1 MSVFGFIAAT
11 ADREMYHRQYFSIL
25 GYSVEHMFGH
35 VEFIEEA
42 DYGLEDLESRRL
54 RELVE
59 KLVDGDVL
67 IVSDIY
73 RLGRSI
79 SEIIGM
85 SIEILEK
92 GAAVFAVDGEYD
104 LGNSKRYGAIPC
116 LLSIL
121 LEAKKELALAGTKG
135 PKDRIPVNG
144 TPTLGRPIGSIG
156 VSRLNGKEDE
166 IVQFLKLNVSKAE
179 IARRMNVSRPAL
191 HDFIVSR
198 KLLQKS

>member
-1 MSVFGFIAAT
+1 LSVFGFVAAT

-42 DYGLEDLESRRL
+42 DYGDLKSRKL
-54 RELVE
+54 CELVE

-73 RLGRSI
+73 HLGQSI
-79 SEIIGM
+79 SEIIGT

-92 GAAVFAVDGEYD
+92 GAAVFAVDGEYE
-104 LGNSKRYGAIPC
+104 LGNSKPYGAIPC

-135 PKDRIPVNG
+135 PKDRKHADGAV
-144 TPTLGRPIGSIG
+144 TLGRPVGSLG
-156 VSRLNGKEDE
+156 HSRLDGSEA
-166 IVQFLKLNVSKAE
+166 IVRRHLADGLSMSDV
-179 IARRMNVSRPAL
+179 ARRMGISRPAL
-191 HDFIVSR
+191 CDWIKSR
-198 KLLQKS
+198 MQR